1 MRRQR
6 PTTWPRRRRHAMT
19 LVELSVGLLIT
30 TIVIGALSS
39 VWIAVGDTWRKS
51 SSSQTQTLRTSQAVT
66 RLEGVFRQAK
76 YVCQLTPGS
85 ATDATAAPASAF
97 FWRLDYWNAAGDVS
111 NPATFA
117 TAVPDNL
124 VQVAELSLVEYDAAA
139 KRLYLYQA
147 KDPAAM
153 NSTERAAAGTV
164 WTWTDLSKSSNLTVF
179 KGLSYVQRKVL
190 SEGIAG
196 AAFNMPTATAGGR
209 PIIEF
214 TLTIPQT
221 GGNALI
227 YSVASLRAP
236 AARPL

>member
-6 PTTWPRRRRHAMT
+6 LTTWPRRHHAMT

-39 VWIAVGDTWRKS
+39 LWIAVGDTWRKS
-51 SSSQTQTLRTSQAVT
+51 SSSQTQTLRASQAVT
-66 RLEGVFRQAK
+66 RLEGTFRQAR
-76 YVCQLTPGS
+76 YICQLTAGS
-85 ATDATAAPASAF
+85 ATDTTAAPASAF
-97 FWRLDYWNAAGDVS
+97 FWRSDYWNAAGDVS
-111 NPATFA
+111 NPAAFNT
-117 TAVPDNL
+117 TVVDGL
-124 VQVAELSLVEYDAAA
+124 VEVAELSLVEYDAAS

-147 KDPAAM
+147 KDPAVM
-153 NSTERAAAGTV
+153 TSTERAAAGTI

-179 KGLSYVQRKVL
+179 KGLSYIQKKVL

-196 AAFNMPTATAGGR
+196 AAFNIPTPQAGGR

-214 TLTIPQT
+214 TLTMPQT
-221 GGNALI
+221 GGTALI

>member
-1 MRRQR
+1 MRECPSTSPR
-6 PTTWPRRRRHAMT
+6 PRHAMT
-19 LVELSVGLLIT
+19 LVELSIGLLIT

-39 VWIAVGDTWRKS
+39 LWIAVGDTWRKS
-51 SSSQTQTLRTSQAVT
+51 SSSQTQTLRAGQIVT
-66 RLEGVFRQAK
+66 RLEGTFRQAK

-85 ATDATAAPASAF
+85 VTETSAAPASAF
-97 FWRLDYWNAAGDVS
+97 FWRSDYWNAAGDVS
-111 NPATFA
+111 NPAAFS
-117 TAVPDNL
+117 TAVTDNL
-124 VQVAELSLVEYDAAA
+124 VEVAELSLVEYDAAS

-179 KGLSYVQRKVL
+179 KGLSYVQQKVL
-190 SEGIAG
+190 SEGVSAV
-196 AAFNMPTATAGGR
+196 AFNMPTARAGGR

-214 TLTIPQT
+214 TLTMPQT
-221 GGNALI
+221 GGTALI
-227 YSVASLRAP
+227 YSVASMRAP